1 MSAAVKFR
9 PYQTDANQA
18 ANDIWSLNP
27 LANALLILPTGGGK
41 TVVFAKILA
50 DNPGPC
56 VAIAHR
62 EELVSQISIAL
73 ARNGV
78 YHRVIGPDKI
88 ITSIVT
94 MHMEELGR
102 SFYNPTAQCAV
113 AGVDTLMSRNGTGED
128 GDYYTR
134 KMGDGTFVQYGPRTN
149 GQWGLGVVVDEKID
163 GWLEGKNPPRN
174 VNEDLRRWAHTVT
187 LWVQDEAH
195 HVVKTNKWGKAAKM
209 FPRARGLG
217 VTATA
222 IRADGCGLGRHHD
235 GLFDHM
241 YIGPSQ
247 RDLINM
253 GYLTDYKIF
262 IPPNNID
269 LDQVTISKTTG
280 DYNMKQ
286 LSDVTESSSL
296 VMGEDTYGVGDI
308 VKEYLKIAP
317 GKLGITFVPNV
328 VIATKVA
335 EQFNAAGVPAAVVH
349 AKTPASERRSL
360 LRKFKNRELLQLVNV
375 DLFGEGFDLPAIEVV
390 SMGRR
395 TESTSLFVQQAGR
408 ALRLMISGDLMGRWD
423 QFSNEQRLQFIA
435 DSVKPHAIII
445 DHVGN
450 VERHAKLLRINGEY
464 VMDLCCHQWTL
475 DRRDKQGSSDI
486 DQGVPTRVCLA
497 KLCQLTYDRSLL
509 ACPHCGEPVPIPK
522 QRDDAKFVDGDL
534 FELDQATLATLYKE
548 RDKMHVSNGAVNEK
562 LNELIVEY
570 RRGLQKAH
578 VPKMSEF
585 KHCKKFAAKT
595 EKQLNALE
603 TLKECMAWWAGHHRA
618 DGRGNQEIFKLFY
631 LRFDVDWLSAQAL
644 ATDDAEALAERVIF
658 NTGVI

>member
-1 MSAAVKFR
+1 MQFR
-9 PYQTDANQA
+9 PYQSDADQA
-18 ANDIWSLNP
+18 ANDIWKLKP
-27 LANALLILPTGGGK
+27 LTNALVVLPTGAGK
-41 TVVFAKILA
+41 TVLFAKILA

-88 ITSIVT
+88 IKSIVT
-94 MHMEELGR
+94 MHMEEVGR

-128 GDYYTR
+128 GDIYTR
-134 KMGDGTFVQYGPRTN
+134 KLADGSFVQYGPRVN
-149 GQWGLGVVVDEKID
+149 GKWGLGVVVDEKFY
-163 GWLEGKNPPRN
+163 GGLEGKTPPRN

-195 HVVKTNKWGKAAKM
+195 HVVKLNKWGKAAKM

-217 VTATA
+217 VTATP
-222 IRADGCGLGRHHD
+222 IRTDGYGLGRHHD

-241 YIGPSQ
+241 YVGPSQ

-253 GYLTDYKIF
+253 GYLTDYRIF
-262 IPPNNID
+262 VPPNNID
-269 LDQVTISKTTG
+269 LDQVAISKVTG
-280 DYNMKQ
+280 DRNMKQ
-286 LSDVTESSSL
+286 LSEVTEKSSL
-296 VMGEDTYGVGDI
+296 VVGDENCVVGDI
-308 VKEYLKIAP
+308 VQEYLKIAP

-328 VIATKVA
+328 AIAEKVA
-335 EQFNAAGVPAAVVH
+335 KQFNDSGVPAAVVH
-349 AKTPASERRSL
+349 AKTPADERRSL
-360 LRKFKNRELLQLVNV
+360 LRKFKNRELLNLVNV
-375 DLFGEGFDLPAIEVV
+375 DLFGEGFDLPLIEVV
-390 SMGRR
+390 SMARR

-408 ALRLMISGDLMGRWD
+408 ALRIVINASLMARWD
-423 QFSNEQRLQFIA
+423 QFSNEQRRAFIA
-435 DSVKPHAIII
+435 DSAKPHAIII

-450 VERHAKLLRINGEY
+450 VERHAKLIREDGRY
-464 VMDLCCHQWTL
+464 TMDLCKHSWTL

-486 DQGVPTRVCLA
+486 DQGVPTRNCLA
-497 KLCQLTYDRSLL
+497 KLCLLPYDRSLL
-509 ACPHCGEPVPIPK
+509 ACPHCGEPVPIPA

-548 RDKMHVSNGAVNEK
+548 RDQLHVENGEVNKK
-562 LNELIVEY
+562 LNELVEQY
-570 RRGLQKAH
+570 RRELQEKFTPKAW
-578 VPKMSEF
+578 EF
-585 KHCKKFAAKT
+585 SNVKKFAAKT
-595 EKQLNALE
+595 EKQLQTLE

-618 DGRGNQEIFKLFY
+618 DGRSDQEIFKLFY

-644 ATDDAEALAERVIF
+644 ATNDAEALAERVIF